1 MIAANLIDQIRGF
14 EAGQPPFDGMAA
26 VTLSIARDDAR

>member
-1 MIAANLIDQIRGF
+1 MIAANHIDQVRGF
-14 EAGQPPFDGMAA
+14 EAGQPPFDDRAA